1 MYRIYDSDYAPYI
14 PDEGVIDAFREIDD
28 VGYIETDI
36 TKYDEDYDE
45 NLTKAYVPIYVV
57 KEYSAELSDA
67 DVEECDNIDQ
77 ALHYLEYRPE
87 DANDHYEPHN
97 DLYVQF
103 KSVWI
108 DKDGDIVY
116 EDERGLTTEDID
128 DCPLIQE
135 ILGKYDDYIAMQT
148 FSSFYDMRNDT
159 QDELSEIFANE
170 YNGRE
175 YDYEGHIVYLRAKS
189 AFADKYTDIE
199 VVDKE
204 TDEIVGYIECRFAD
218 HSYNPSNNYGK
229 EGAFISVV
237 VNSNDPTKNKF
248 HGKYNLRYSDNPDV
262 NDIMED
268 LDERIDEIMYDGSF
282 LTSDGETFYG
292 L

>member
-1 MYRIYDSDYAPYI
+1 MYKIIDSDYAPYI
-14 PDEGVIDAFREIDD
+14 PDEGVIDAFREVDR

-36 TKYDEDYDE
+36 TKYDEDYEE

-57 KEYSAELSDA
+57 KGYSAELSDA
-67 DVEECDNIDQ
+67 DIEECDNIDQ
-77 ALHYLEYRPE
+77 ALRYLEYRPE
-87 DANDHYEPHN
+87 DADDDYEPHN

-116 EDERGLTTEDID
+116 EDERGLITEDID

-135 ILGKYDDYIAMQT
+135 ILGNYDDYIAMQT
-148 FSSFYDMRNDT
+148 FSSFNDMRNNT
-159 QDELSEIFANE
+159 QDELSELFAEE

-175 YDYEGHIVYLRAKS
+175 YNFEGHIVYLRAES

-237 VNSNDPTKNKF
+237 VNSNDPTKDKF
-248 HGKYNLRYSDNPDV
+248 HGMYNLRYPNNPDV
-262 NDIMED
+262 EDIMED
-268 LDERIDEIMYDGSF
+268 LDERMEEIMYDGSF
-282 LTSDGETFYG
+282 LISDNIYG